1 MFYVIKVEITG
12 GKLMKTRLTR
22 LLSIMLLGTMVLTG
36 CGGGAATGT
45 NSTAAANSGDLK
57 IARLIS
63 GGEPGS
69 LHPALSQGTHESII
83 LDHVFEGL
91 MKRDENSEIVYGM
104 AESHTVSEDELTYT
118 FKIRPDAK
126 WSNGDPVTA
135 HDFEVSWKYALNP
148 DSGSKYA
155 FQLYYLEGAEEY
167 NTGKGSAD
175 AVGVKALDDTTLEV
189 KLKLPT
195 SYFLQLC
202 AFYTYYPVNAKLQ
215 EEQGS
220 EWSHDGDTF
229 VSNGPFSVK
238 AWNHDESV
246 ELVKNEGYYNK
257 EAVKLDGVTFYISE
271 DLNTQWQMYQN
282 DEIDINYDLPADVLG
297 QLNAQNDPEL
307 QIVPEL
313 ANYFYRFN
321 TTEKPF
327 NNAKVRKALTM
338 AIDRQMIVDEVTQGG
353 QIPAYAVVPGNIPD
367 AVANMQDETVDFRDN
382 GGDFIKEDVAE
393 AQKLLAEGLAEEG
406 MSSLDF
412 TILYNTHENHK
423 KVAEAIQQMWN
434 ENLGVKVSLENT
446 EMKVKVDRE
455 HKLDYEVSRAGWIGD
470 YIDPNTFLDMFTS
483 WNEQND
489 TGWHSDEY
497 DALIIKASEEIDPQ
511 VRMGYLHEAEALL
524 MEDMPIMPIYYY
536 TRGITTKP
544 YLTGVTKAINRDVSL
559 IYADINQ

>member
-1 MFYVIKVEITG
+1 
-12 GKLMKTRLTR
+12 MKTRLTR
-22 LLSIMLLGTMVLTG
+22 FLSVLLLGTMALTG
-36 CGGGAATGT
+36 CGGSGATAGT
-45 NSTAAANSGDLK
+45 TEVAGTTETAKAGDLK

-104 AESHTVSEDELTYT
+104 AESHTVSEDGLTYT

-135 HDFEVSWKYALNP
+135 MDFEVSWKYALDP
-148 DSGSKYA
+148 ATGSNYA

-167 NTGKGSAD
+167 NTGKGSVD

-195 SYFLQLC
+195 TYFLQLC

-220 EWSHDGDTF
+220 EWSHNGDTF

-246 ELVKNEGYYNK
+246 ELVRNEGYYNK

-313 ANYFYRFN
+313 ASYFYRFN

-338 AIDRQMIVDEVTQGG
+338 AIDRQILVDEVTQGG
-353 QIPAYAVVPGNIPD
+353 QIPAYALVPGNIPD
-367 AVANMQDETVDFRDN
+367 ATANMEGEIVDFRDN
-382 GGDFIKEDVAE
+382 GGDFFKEDVAE

-406 MSSLDF
+406 MTSLDF
-412 TILYNTHENHK
+412 TIVYNTSENHK

-434 ENLGVKVSLENT
+434 ENLGVNVSLENV

-483 WNEQND
+483 WNGQND
-489 TGWHSDEY
+489 TGWKSDQY